1 MSLPLF
7 VRENK
12 ILLKGASNQKPDYD
26 YLDNITVLISE
37 FKEDALAQIDIPNIE
52 GKVIAK
58 VQASREKNVITVEIS
73 EDTKWNVEK
82 LGTQAQKIE
91 IKGRIAKIYM

>member
-1 MSLPLF
+1 M
-7 VRENK
+7 
-12 ILLKGASNQKPDYD
+12 
-26 YLDNITVLISE
+26 
-37 FKEDALAQIDIPNIE
+37 
-52 GKVIAK
+52 
-58 VQASREKNVITVEIS
+58 QASREKNVITVEIS